1 MFTGIVQTKARVQQI
16 QDDNAFRRLTLTV
29 DARFLAE
36 LERGASIAINGVC
49 LTVTEFDVK
58 AQTACFD
65 VIDETLRRTNLGSLQ
80 IGEAVNFERSLRFG
94 SELGGHIVSGHIQA
108 VATISQLEKSAKNCA
123 MQLKL
128 TADAMRYILSK
139 GFVAVDG
146 CSLTVGETETDSFWL
161 HLIPETLNVTTLGS
175 RQKGDRLNIEFDQ
188 QTVTIVD
195 TVARILAKQ
204 QLSG

>member
-16 QDDNAFRRLTLTV
+16 QDDGAFRQLTLSV
-29 DARFLAE
+29 EARYLTE

-49 LTVTEFDVK
+49 LTVTEFDVS

-65 VIDETLRRTNLGSLQ
+65 VIDETLRKTNLGSLKN
-80 IGEAVNFERSLRFG
+80 GDAVNFERSLRFG
-94 SELGGHIVSGHIQA
+94 SELGGHIVSGHIQT
-108 VATISQLEKSAKNCA
+108 VASISQIIKTAKNCA
-123 MQLKL
+123 MQLKVG
-128 TADAMRYILSK
+128 AEAMQYILSK

-146 CSLTVGETETDSFWL
+146 CSLTVGETEADSFWL

-175 RQKGDRLNIEFDQ
+175 RQEGDSLNIEFDQ